1 MEETKKVCIKDFGN
15 SNYFLINLFNAEKGL
30 DFIDNLKN
38 NFKGGTINIKPLLDD
53 LLPLASLMDANGEK
67 IVKESVTRQD
77 CYALFKNPLSIL
89 ELGTDIFEFQMVFL
103 ENSEAFRPLASTLR
117 GILNIPTLESK
128 TK

>member
-1 MEETKKVCIKDFGN
+1 MEETKKVCIKDFE
-15 SNYFLINLFNAEKGL
+15 SKNYFLINLFNAERGL

-117 GILNIPTLESK
+117 GILNIQTLESK